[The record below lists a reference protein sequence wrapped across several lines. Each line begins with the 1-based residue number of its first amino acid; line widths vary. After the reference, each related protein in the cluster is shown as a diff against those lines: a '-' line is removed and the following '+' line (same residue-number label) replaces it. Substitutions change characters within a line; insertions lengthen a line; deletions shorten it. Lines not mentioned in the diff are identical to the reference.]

1 MPMTFRYIG
10 SKARVVSEIIERLG
24 APSRQSGR
32 FVDLFCGTGAVA
44 EAAARAGWSVH
55 LNDQLHCAVV
65 MAAAR
70 ILRSDNVRFES
81 TGGYYQTV
89 HFLNALAA
97 EQGFV
102 YRSYSPASAGE
113 LGFERRYFTD
123 DNAGRIDAIR
133 RRIGAWKADGLI
145 NDCEERLLIADLLSA
160 TNRIA
165 NIAGTYGCFL
175 SKWQKQALGNIAL
188 KPRTLMQGE
197 VCVTLSVVEAG
208 KVKTRPSDVVY
219 LDPPYTKRQYAA
231 YYHLLE
237 TIALGDEPDVSG
249 VAGIRPW
256 QLKASDFCYK
266 RRAMGAFTNLIS
278 GIAAERLLI
287 SYSDNA
293 HVPIENLSEGIAS
306 FGDMT
311 PTILNEI
318 GSYRPNVT
326 ASGRRTTVNEYLIE
340 LINLKQEIAA

>member
-1 MPMTFRYIG
+1 MTFRYIG

-24 APSRQSGR
+24 APSSQSGR

-55 LNDQLHCAVV
+55 LNDQLHCAVI

-70 ILRSDNVRFES
+70 ILRSENVRFEA
-81 TGGYYQTV
+81 TGGYDQTV
-89 HFLNALAA
+89 HSLNALPA

-102 YRSYSPASAGE
+102 YRSYSPASIGE

-175 SKWQKQALGNIAL
+175 SKWQKQALGKIAL
-188 KPRTLMQGE
+188 KPRALMQGE
-197 VCVTLSVVEAG
+197 ISVTLSVVEAG
-208 KVKTRPSDVVY
+208 KVKTKLSDVVY

-237 TIALGDEPDVSG
+237 TIALGDEPHVSG

-256 QLKASDFCYK
+256 QHKASDFCYK
-266 RRAMGAFTNLIS
+266 RRAMNAFINLVG
-278 GIAAERLLI
+278 GITAERLLI

-293 HVPIENLSEGIAS
+293 HVPIEKLSGGIAS
-306 FGDMT
+306 FGRIT
-311 PTILNEI
+311 PTILTEI
-318 GSYRPNVT
+318 GSYRPNRI
-326 ASGRRTTVNEYLIE
+326 ASSGRASVSEYLIE
-340 LINLKQEIAA
+340 LERTALQAVA

>member
-1 MPMTFRYIG
+1 MTFRYIG
-10 SKARVVSEIIERLG
+10 SKARVVLEIIEKLG
-24 APSRQSGR
+24 PPSSQSGR

-55 LNDQLHCAVV
+55 LNDQLHCAVI

-70 ILRSDNVRFES
+70 ILRSENVRFVA
-81 TGGYYQTV
+81 TGGYDQTIRS
-89 HFLNALAA
+89 LNALPA
-97 EQGFV
+97 EKNFIC
-102 YRSYSPASAGE
+102 RSYSPASTKE
-113 LGFERRYFTD
+113 IGFERRYFTQE
-123 DNAGRIDAIR
+123 NAGRIDAIR
-133 RRIGAWKADGLI
+133 RRICIWKADGLI

-175 SKWQKQALGNIAL
+175 SKWQKQALGDIAL
-188 KPRTLMQGE
+188 KPRALMQGE
-197 VCVTLSVVEAG
+197 VSVTLSVVEAG
-208 KVKTRPSDVVY
+208 QVRTRPTDVVY

-256 QLKASDFCYK
+256 QHKASDFCYK
-266 RRAMGAFTNLIS
+266 RRAMNAFTSLVD

-293 HVPIENLSEGIAS
+293 HIPIGNLSEGIAS
-306 FGDMT
+306 FGRMT
-311 PTILNEI
+311 PFILNEI
-318 GSYRPNVT
+318 GSYRPNKT
-326 ASGRRTTVNEYLIE
+326 ASGGRATVNEYLIE
-340 LINLKQEIAA
+340 LERAALQAVA